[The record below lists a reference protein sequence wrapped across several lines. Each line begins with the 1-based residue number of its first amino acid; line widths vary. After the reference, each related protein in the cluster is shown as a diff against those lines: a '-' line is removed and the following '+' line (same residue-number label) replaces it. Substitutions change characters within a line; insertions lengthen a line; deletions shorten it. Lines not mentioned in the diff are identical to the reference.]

1 MEFKSYNM
9 DCVTDHRA
17 LEIISKVGSLAMI
30 GEIGATKN
38 SVADFF
44 EVSPRTIERILK
56 ENRNS
61 FLMYGEYKKSKNDIQ
76 KQVTDKFVGTLLP
89 TKTSNINLF
98 NRKHIMLFAC
108 NLGQTS
114 DVAKSIIQYLIQVE
128 SNASKEDKVTAVLE
142 QLIKWNELPSSAH
155 HTVYMNAMNAIRE
168 SKGLIAFAESVS
180 DSTSLVSV
188 NDFAKSN
195 YETLGLGQKKLFSE
209 MRIIDILDSQNKPYQ
224 YYINM
229 GYFSVITRVFN
240 SKIFYQPMLTGKG
253 QVWLLDKM
261 KYVFGK
267 IEKAH
272 RIFFLCATLL
282 LFAPT
287 RNLPSFFFRIP
298 IQIFGFSPIIPIRIH
313 CTTFSLSPPIS
324 E

>member
-61 FLMYGEYKKSKNDIQ
+61 FLMYGEYKKSKNDIK
-76 KQVTDKFVGTLLP
+76 KQVTDKFVGALLP
-89 TKTSNINLF
+89 RKTSKVNLF

-168 SKGLIAFAESVS
+168 SKGLIAFAESVN

-253 QVWLLDKM
+253 QVWLL
-261 KYVFGK
+261 
-267 IEKAH
+267 
-272 RIFFLCATLL
+272 
-282 LFAPT
+282 
-287 RNLPSFFFRIP
+287 N
-298 IQIFGFSPIIPIRIH
+298 
-313 CTTFSLSPPIS
+313 
-324 E
+324 